1 MSNAEGL
8 KISDLAIYPNG
19 LFQAIKDNAV
29 FPVSVGTASNF
40 KIDVAE
46 INNLIASRIRDA
58 LNGAAEQEDLEALRG
73 RIESIEQ
80 RINNLS
86 KIDVGLGNVNNTT
99 DMDKPVS
106 TATIHMIEDK
116 AHDLGALIFSEQLAR
131 ESGDSL
137 LRERIDGIEL
147 TPGPQGPAGAAG
159 ANGKSIVAITAAMTN
174 ATFLTLGVGD
184 LIVNTS
190 SSAVNIGHT
199 SSANTSAAAGAVYEK
214 TASNAVTA
222 RGNILGPQGPAG
234 AAGATGATGPQGA
247 TGAQGAT
254 GPQGPAGAAGATGAA
269 GAAGANGKSIVAIT
283 AAMTNA
289 TFLTLGIGDL
299 IVNTSSSA
307 VNIGHTSSANTS
319 AAAGAVYEKTA
330 SNAVT
335 ARGNI
340 GGGGGGGGL
349 SGATDLGNTDM
360 NTVTATGFYRVA
372 GGSQSANHYPVN
384 GVTAW
389 NLSVLAGGNGIMQFA
404 SYYGG
409 SASANKWKIWWRVA
423 HTDSTTAGTLGAISW
438 ESSSSPYGWKELGG
452 GGSGNYVSKTGDEM
466 SGNLTVPRIIPTDRS
481 PGGPGLIIG
490 DDTGSYN
497 NSNLTVQGNIYVN
510 KQDGSHIQVV
520 ENDDASWRGQVK
532 HPFPLNS
539 TPSNVATFI
548 NDNASEGFAFTSL
561 VDFAEFLFPLQTV
574 APSGG
579 TWKAAL
585 NPLSI
590 TSCNSGTATG
600 AVGAGT
606 YNLLIPRNTKILRF
620 SAFDIADGTWGTT
633 GSGANSGTN
642 GGFRKGGNSNDKAY
656 NFLKIRL
663 KSDGYA
669 NPYPLFI
676 YNLGTMATS
685 FTYTYPAQ
693 FDFHDYAGFGVGYM
707 RPLGAIMGIF
717 TGNRL
722 GDCAFFTS
730 CPSYR
735 MNNGNDVP

>member
-1 MSNAEGL
+1 
-8 KISDLAIYPNG
+8 
-19 LFQAIKDNAV
+19 
-29 FPVSVGTASNF
+29 
-40 KIDVAE
+40 
-46 INNLIASRIRDA
+46 
-58 LNGAAEQEDLEALRG
+58 
-73 RIESIEQ
+73 
-80 RINNLS
+80 
-86 KIDVGLGNVNNTT
+86 
-99 DMDKPVS
+99 
-106 TATIHMIEDK
+106 
-116 AHDLGALIFSEQLAR
+116 
-131 ESGDSL
+131 
-137 LRERIDGIEL
+137 
-147 TPGPQGPAGAAG
+147 
-159 ANGKSIVAITAAMTN
+159 
-174 ATFLTLGVGD
+174 
-184 LIVNTS
+184 
-190 SSAVNIGHT
+190 
-199 SSANTSAAAGAVYEK
+199 
-214 TASNAVTA
+214 
-222 RGNILGPQGPAG
+222 
-234 AAGATGATGPQGA
+234 
-247 TGAQGAT
+247 
-254 GPQGPAGAAGATGAA
+254 
-269 GAAGANGKSIVAIT
+269 
-283 AAMTNA
+283 
-289 TFLTLGIGDL
+289 
-299 IVNTSSSA
+299 
-307 VNIGHTSSANTS
+307 
-319 AAAGAVYEKTA
+319 
-330 SNAVT
+330 
-335 ARGNI
+335 
-340 GGGGGGGGL
+340 
-349 SGATDLGNTDM
+349 
-360 NTVTATGFYRVA
+360 
-372 GGSQSANHYPVN
+372 
-384 GVTAW
+384 
-389 NLSVLAGGNGIMQFA
+389 GGNGIMQFA